1 MIWGEILAKENI
13 SIYTIAKEAGV
24 SPATVSRVVT
34 NNAKVSDEKKKKVQ
48 EIIDKYDF
56 KPNALARG
64 LSNTKS
70 RIIGL
75 LVADIRNPFY
85 ATMAVECEKAAYEQ
99 DYMLLL
105 CNTFRENEIKDLKKM
120 FEQRV
125 DAIIQI
131 GGKVDDVVSDEE
143 YVDYLN
149 RIADSIPI
157 LITGKL
163 DGADCCQINIDEGQ
177 SMEILMEYLVNNGHQ
192 NIALIGG
199 RKDVK
204 STYDKRLRYKQLLR
218 RHGMPF
224 FEDYIVDSPYNIE
237 GGYDAMNKFFQDGIP
252 LPTAIIAINDF
263 TAIGIM
269 QAIKEHGMSIPEDI
283 SLASFDNTYI
293 AQSSLPRLT
302 SVGYDYQQFGK
313 TLISSAISMI
323 QRQEVARIQ
332 LIKSELVIRESCKN
346 IN

>member
-1 MIWGEILAKENI
+1 MGKENI

-34 NNAKVSDEKKKKVQ
+34 NNAKVSDEKKRKVQ
-48 EIIDKYDF
+48 EIINKYDF

-105 CNTFRENEIKDLKKM
+105 CNSLLQDEIRDIKKM
-120 FEQRV
+120 FEHRV

-131 GGKVDDVVSDEE
+131 GGKVDDVISDEN
-143 YVDYLN
+143 YVENLN
-149 RIADSIPI
+149 QIADSIPI

-177 SMEILMEYLVNNGHQ
+177 SMEILMEYLVNNGHEK
-192 NIALIGG
+192 IALIGG

-218 RHGMPF
+218 RHGIPF
-224 FEDYIVDSPYNIE
+224 IEEYIVDSPYNVE
-237 GGYDAMNKFFQDGIP
+237 GGYDSMNKFIQEIDSM
-252 LPTAIIAINDF
+252 PTAVIAINDI
-263 TAIGIM
+263 TAAGIM
-269 QAIKEHGMSIPEDI
+269 QSIREHGMSIPDDI

-293 AQSSLPRLT
+293 AETSLPKLT

-313 TLISSAISMI
+313 SLISSAISMI
-323 QRQEVARIQ
+323 QKQEVARVQ
-332 LIKSELVIRESCKN
+332 LIKSELVIRDSCKR
-346 IN
+346 II

>member
-1 MIWGEILAKENI
+1 LAKENI

-56 KPNALARG
+56 QPNALARG

-85 ATMAVECEKAAYEQ
+85 ATMAVECEKTAYEQ

-105 CNTFRENEIKDLKKM
+105 CNTFRENEIKDLKRM

-131 GGKVDDVVSDEE
+131 GGKVDGVLSDEE

-224 FEDYIVDSPYNIE
+224 YEDYIVDSLYNIE
-237 GGYDAMNKFFQDGIP
+237 GGYEAMNKFLQADLP

-263 TAIGIM
+263 TAVGIM

-293 AQSSLPRLT
+293 AESSLPRLT

-313 TLISSAISMI
+313 SLVNTAISMI
-323 QRQEVARIQ
+323 QKQEVAKIQ
-332 LIKSELVIRESCKN
+332 LIKSELVIRESCKK